1 MDEVQPKEQGFF
13 LQNNT
18 MRILWE
24 QIFLPIKVKKD
35 MLDLFHYTDHAM
47 SLVQRRYP
55 VVITVHD
62 IAYIRFPDL
71 LNKSRQ
77 VYKKYILNSSIKK
90 ADVIIADSHS
100 TKRDII
106 EFLKLTRVK

>member
-1 MDEVQPKEQGFF
+1 MF

-18 MRILWE
+18 LRILWE
-24 QIFLPIKVKKD
+24 QILLPIKIRKD

-47 SLVQRRYP
+47 SLIQRRHP

-77 VYKKYILNSSIKK
+77 VYKKYILNYQLKRLTLLLPILIQQSGILLSS
-90 ADVIIADSHS
+90 
-100 TKRDII
+100 
-106 EFLKLTRVK
+106 LKLTRRK